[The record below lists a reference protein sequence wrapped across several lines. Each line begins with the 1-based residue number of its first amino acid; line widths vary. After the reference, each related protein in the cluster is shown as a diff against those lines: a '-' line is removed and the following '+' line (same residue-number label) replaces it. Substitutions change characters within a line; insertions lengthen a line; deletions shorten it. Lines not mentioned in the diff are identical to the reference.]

1 MARIELFR
9 HTEKWLGFE
18 PGKTIFAEGDPGD
31 CMYVILE
38 GEVEIHA
45 GGKLIELAEAG
56 STLGELALIDHSTR
70 SATAVAR
77 SATRLVPINAK
88 QFQGMIQE
96 TPFFALQVMSI
107 MAERLRRWRP

>member
-9 HTEKWLGFE
+9 HTDKWVGFE

-31 CMYVILE
+31 FMYVIVE
-38 GEVEIHA
+38 GEVEICS
-45 GGKLIELAEAG
+45 GGRVIEVAEAG

-77 SATRLVPINAK
+77 SAVRLVPINAR
-88 QFQGMIQE
+88 QFQGMVQE

>member
-9 HTEKWLGFE
+9 HTDKWLGFE

-31 CMYVILE
+31 VMYVIVE

-45 GGKLIELAEAG
+45 GGRVIEVAEAG
-56 STLGELALIDHSTR
+56 TTLGELALIDHAPR
-70 SATAVAR
+70 SATAIAR
-77 SATRLVPINAK
+77 SAVRLVPINAK
-88 QFQGMIQE
+88 QFQGLVQE